1 MTVATGNSLDARP
14 VDSCHSSLAEL
25 SVTTDYIVRLRRT
38 MDALCGYFEKELP
51 RDHGFTVHPA
61 ISYMKNFDN
70 DIDFMMDS
78 YNHLEKI
85 LLLTRHRVGGRNFT
99 SRLS

>member
-1 MTVATGNSLDARP
+1 MTVATDNSLDARP
-14 VDSCHSSLAEL
+14 IDSCHSSLATL

-38 MDALCGYFEKELP
+38 MDALCQYFERELP
-51 RDHGFTVHPA
+51 DVHGFTVHPA
-61 ISYMKNFDN
+61 ISYVRNFNN

-85 LLLTRHRVGGRNFT
+85 LLLTRQRVGGRD
-99 SRLS
+99 SMSGLS